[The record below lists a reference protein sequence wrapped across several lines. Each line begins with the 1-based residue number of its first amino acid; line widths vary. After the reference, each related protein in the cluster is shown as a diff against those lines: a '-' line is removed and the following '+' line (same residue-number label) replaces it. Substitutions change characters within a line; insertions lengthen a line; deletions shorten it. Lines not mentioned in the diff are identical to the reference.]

1 MTVGDRLVGEE
12 VAAGDRFPVGM
23 RILAVDDDQTCLKV
37 LESLLRKCQYHGSLP
52 LFLSFFS
59 FQFIQFDSAILMV
72 NEFLVLECFP
82 LLF

>member
-52 LFLSFFS
+52 LFLSFFLSSLFNS
-59 FQFIQFDSAILMV
+59 FNSIL
-72 NEFLVLECFP
+72 P
-82 LLF
+82 S